1 MNNYIKKTLVK
12 LTVKYMTKA
21 QAKQIYEA
29 SLELIEARERANKE
43 MEQGNKQAKEI
54 LLGKKTLKID
64 VVKKYSRAHNIIVKA

>member
-1 MNNYIKKTLVK
+1 MQKIITNIIVK
-12 LTVKYMTKA
+12 LTVKYMNKT
-21 QAKQIYEA
+21 QAKRIYEA

-64 VVKKYSRAHNIIVKA
+64 VVKKYSKAHNIIVKA